1 MPIEEL
7 NNYIEQCLKL
17 GKLKQEIVSN
27 LLNGG
32 WNNDQIEESFSFV
45 KEKQKMSEIKPLG
58 VDEIKPEPKLEI
70 KTEIRTE
77 ANPQP
82 QLKSKLI
89 SEPELKLEPKP
100 EIELVSAPNTKY
112 LEGPEIKPEPKLQPE
127 SKPEIENSK
136 PSLEAKADLFINKNK
151 PLEVVEK
158 TGSPLPW
165 ETASSKNGFKK
176 ILIPIILF
184 IILLVLGGAG
194 IYAYLQKIGPFSM
207 ATYSEENFSS
217 GLLTKFAKIKSS
229 SYTFSGA
236 VNVVPRDQDAVP
248 FKMKELGNEQE
259 LKQKYYNDVRQADNI
274 EKILQKLSYYYNNN
288 TSAKGDKTEIY
299 PINLKTLVAF
309 KNQSSYYSNLL
320 TLNDIIDPVT
330 KTEYEY
336 KTTENGKNFVLAINF
351 ETNYPIK
358 EIKTG
363 YSYDATKTI
372 IEGNKVSFTKDSSRY
387 FYMSSEPRK
396 PFLVE
401 ASESMEY
408 VPADFNAKA
417 SFMISYETK
426 LDATPDYSLNFDAEG
441 DFGDLTYKINADALK
456 KTTDYYFRIN
466 NFPGIFLSF
475 LGEGFGSIKG
485 KWVKISPDSTSEHSE
500 EYRKGIEKIEEAYKE
515 NKEKI
520 SNLIKK
526 IVTIADQEK
535 LVVFKNK
542 PKSEKID
549 GRDLIRYDLKLRK
562 EAFLPFYIK
571 LDEEL
576 KKDSELS
583 TYWTGVDESLL
594 EYLKSEEFS
603 QAFDYIDQNNSFT
616 LWTDKQGFPAILQNT
631 MRVVPADN
639 IIQLKDKQVNVTFKV
654 LIDNI
659 NEPLEIQTPTE
670 SITIE
675 ELFKSL
681 EGGLTYTTSSS
692 ARDARIKA
700 DMDQIRVIANIFKTN
715 NNNYNN
721 TGTPVKLTDCTS
733 VAKTFTAETDYQSL
747 CKDMSTQGAGAW
759 LINIKSGSTV
769 PAYCVAKKLNADSI
783 WCIDSTGYTGAVLSM
798 DICGSSSFSCSK

>member
-27 LLNGG
+27 LLSGG

-58 VDEIKPEPKLEI
+58 AEETKPEPKSEIKPEI
-70 KTEIRTE
+70 KTEIKPKVS
-77 ANPQP
+77 PQP
-82 QLKSKLI
+82 ELESKLI

-112 LEGPEIKPEPKLQPE
+112 LEGPEIKPEPKLE
-127 SKPEIENSK
+127 TEIKPEIENSN

-165 ETASSKNGFKK
+165 EAASSKNGFKK

-184 IILLVLGGAG
+184 IILLVLGGGG

-207 ATYSEENFSS
+207 TTYSEENFSS
-217 GLLTKFAKIKSS
+217 GLLTKFARIKSS
-229 SYTFSGA
+229 AYTFSGS

-248 FKMKELGNEQE
+248 FKMKELGNEEE
-259 LKQKYYNDVRQADNI
+259 LKQKYYNDIERIEDVRR
-274 EKILQKLSYYYNNN
+274 ILNTLDDYYSRNV
-288 TSAKGDKTEIY
+288 SSKGVKTEIY
-299 PINLKTLVAF
+299 PANLGILVNYKF
-309 KNQSSYYSNLL
+309 SSNYYRVDSES
-320 TLNDIIDPVT
+320 IIDPVT
-330 KTEYEY
+330 KNQYEY
-336 KTTENGKNFVLAINF
+336 KVTENGKNFVLTVNF

-358 EIKTG
+358 GIKTG

-372 IEGNKVSFTKDSSRY
+372 IEGNNVSFTKDSSQY
-387 FYMSSEPRK
+387 SVYMSSEPPK

-408 VPADFNAKA
+408 IPADLNAKA
-417 SFMISYETK
+417 SFTISYETK
-426 LDATPDYSLNFDAEG
+426 SDATPDYSLNFDAEG

-485 KWVKISPDSTSEHSE
+485 KWVKISPDSTSKYGE
-500 EYRKGIEKIEEAYKE
+500 EYGKGIEKIEEAYKE

-535 LVVFKNK
+535 LIVFKNK

-562 EAFLPFYIK
+562 EAFLAFYIK

-603 QAFDYIDQNNSFT
+603 QTFDYIDRNNNFT

-639 IIQLKDKQVNVTFKV
+639 ATQLKDKQVNVTFRV

-659 NEPLEIQTPTE
+659 NEPLEIQTPAE

-681 EGGLTYTTSSS
+681 
-692 ARDARIKA
+692 
-700 DMDQIRVIANIFKTN
+700 Q
-715 NNNYNN
+715 
-721 TGTPVKLTDCTS
+721 
-733 VAKTFTAETDYQSL
+733 
-747 CKDMSTQGAGAW
+747 
-759 LINIKSGSTV
+759 GST
-769 PAYCVAKKLNADSI
+769 PTFYSE
-783 WCIDSTGYTGAVLSM
+783 
-798 DICGSSSFSCSK
+798 